1 VALGI
6 VEPAGDVHG
15 NLRELT
21 QPDALTRAHVLED
34 GPAVLVD
41 LHDECLSGGRHEPSL
56 GDSGYAAA
64 TRRQRVARTPP
75 LGTRADPCYVRRET
89 RGLYFRILGPLEV
102 HSDGQPVPLR
112 GPRQR
117 ALLAILL
124 LHAGETVS
132 TDRLID
138 LLWGETA
145 PAGAR
150 KALSV
155 RVSELRKQLEP
166 VAHGADTIL
175 TRAPGYALELG
186 PDQLDLQRFERLRG
200 AGRAALDAG
209 DPQTASERLG
219 AALGLWRGPPL
230 ADFAFEPF
238 AQAEIARLE
247 ELRLGALE
255 DRIAADLE
263 LGRHAQLV
271 GELEALVSEHPLR
284 ERPRGQL
291 MLALHR
297 GGRQVEA
304 LEVYREGRRA
314 LVDEL
319 GLEPSRELRAL
330 EQAILAQDPALD
342 APVRARAA
350 REPAAGPGGAF
361 VGRDAELAELMAA
374 LADARA
380 GRGRVVLVSGE
391 PGIGKSRLAEEVAA
405 RAEERGARVLSGR
418 CWEAG
423 GAPAFWPW
431 VQALRSYMR
440 EREPEALRAELGPGG
455 PDVARVLPELRALL
469 PQLPEPPTLAPDE
482 ARFRLF
488 DATATFLRNA
498 ARARPLVVVLDDLH
512 AADAPSLLLLEF
524 IADELDG
531 AHVMILGAYRHTEI
545 GSDHALASTLAE
557 LARKQAARRIMLAG
571 LTEVAVA
578 RYIELSTGVV
588 APDSLVAALHRGTE
602 GNPLFLGELA
612 RLLSEEGLLERGTL
626 ERLPIPR
633 GVHEAIGH
641 RLRRLSG
648 GCHRLL
654 VVASG
659 LGREFSVAAL
669 ERVSAANGAA
679 LLEQLDEARAAYVVE
694 DVPGVP
700 ERLRFS
706 HALVRDALYEQL
718 GAARRVRLHAQIG
731 EALVGLYE
739 RDPEPHLAEM
749 AHHFYQAAP
758 GGDHDRAIDYAWRA
772 GERAGRLLAYEEAV
786 RLYRMA
792 LAALEAK
799 QSADEQTQCEL
810 LLALGDAL
818 ARSGEMGP
826 AKETFAQAADVARRI
841 GRAELLAR
849 AAIGYGG
856 RFVWVRSGGDTRLV
870 PLVQDALAALPED
883 DSVLRVKLL
892 ARLAGAL
899 RDLPSARPVASIS
912 REALEMA
919 RRLGDPATLAY
930 ALDGLYAGIRYPQH
944 AAEWRAMA
952 AELVQVAEAAGDKE
966 RAWAGHQHLI
976 GPLMLTGDLDGV
988 DAELQAMERL
998 LEELK
1003 QPAQMWAYSLSKTM
1017 RVLFGGRFEEA
1028 EALLEC
1034 NRELGR
1040 RAQTPDITY
1049 TGARVLVL
1057 FVLRREQGRLDE
1069 VEDPLARYVEDYPE
1083 LIVFRCALAALRCD
1097 LGQYAEAGVLL
1108 EELAGDDFAD
1118 LPSRQEW
1125 LFGAGLLAEV
1135 CAQLGDRRRAAALYE
1150 LLLPYADCNLLNWVE
1165 VCAGSVSR
1173 YLGLLASTTSRWP
1186 AAERHFEAAIDMDTR
1201 TGGRPWL
1208 AHTQADYASMLLARA
1223 QPGDPE
1229 RARELTASARA
1240 TYHQLAMHAPS
1251 AALLERVTGQA
1262 PAG

>member
-1 VALGI
+1 L
-6 VEPAGDVHG
+6 D
-15 NLRELT
+15 
-21 QPDALTRAHVLED
+21 
-34 GPAVLVD
+34 
-41 LHDECLSGGRHEPSL
+41 
-56 GDSGYAAA
+56 
-64 TRRQRVARTPP
+64 
-75 LGTRADPCYVRRET
+75 
-89 RGLYFRILGPLEV
+89 FRILGPLEV
-102 HSDGQPVPLR
+102 YSEGQPVPIR

-166 VAHGADTIL
+166 AAHGADTIL
-175 TRAPGYALELG
+175 TRAPGYAIELE
-186 PDQLDLQRFERLRG
+186 PEQLDLGRFERLSA
-200 AGRAALDAG
+200 AGREALDAG
-209 DPQTASERLG
+209 DPLNASESLG

-255 DRIAADLE
+255 DRIAADLA

-271 GELEALVSEHPLR
+271 GELEALVSGHPLR

-297 GGRQVEA
+297 CGRQVEA
-304 LEVYREGRRA
+304 LEVYRQGRRA

-342 APVRARAA
+342 APVRA
-350 REPAAGPGGAF
+350 PATRRSATGRGGAF
-361 VGRDAELAELMAA
+361 VGRESELAELMAA
-374 LADARA
+374 LAAARA
-380 GRGRVVLVSGE
+380 GQGRVVLVGGE
-391 PGIGKSRLAEEVAA
+391 PGIGKSRLAEELAA
-405 RAEERGARVLSGR
+405 RAEELGARVLSGR

-431 VQALRSYMR
+431 VQALRTYVR
-440 EREPEALRAELGPGG
+440 EREPASLHEELGPGG
-455 PDVARVLPELRALL
+455 PDLAQMLPELHKLL
-469 PQLPEPPTLAPDE
+469 PELPEPPTLAPDG

-488 DATATFLRNA
+488 DATATLVRNA
-498 ARARPLVVVLDDLH
+498 ARVRPLVLVLDDLH

-524 IADELDG
+524 IAGELDG
-531 AHVMILGAYRHTEI
+531 ARVMILGAYRHTEI
-545 GSDHALASTLAE
+545 GPDHPLASTLAE
-557 LARKQAARRIMLAG
+557 LARNQAARRIVLAG
-571 LTEVAVA
+571 LSEAAVA

-588 APDSLVAALHRGTE
+588 APGSLVAALQRGTD
-602 GNPLFLGELA
+602 GNPLFLAELA
-612 RLLSEEGLLERGTL
+612 RLLGEEGMLERGTL
-626 ERLPIPR
+626 ERLPIPQ

-641 RLRRLSG
+641 RLRRLSDR
-648 GCHRLL
+648 CRRLL
-654 VVASG
+654 SVASG

-669 ERVSAANGAA
+669 ERVSGASGDA
-679 LLEQLDEARAAYVVE
+679 LLELLDEACAAQVVG
-694 DVPGVP
+694 DVPGAP

-718 GAARRVRLHAQIG
+718 GAAPRVRLHGQIG

-739 RDPEPHLAEM
+739 RDPEPHLAEI
-749 AHHFYQAAP
+749 AHHFFQAAP
-758 GGDHDRAIDYAWRA
+758 AGGHDRAIDYARRA
-772 GERAGRLLAYEEAV
+772 GEQAGRLLAYEEAV

-799 QSADEQTQCEL
+799 QSADDPTRCEL

-826 AKETFAQAADVARRI
+826 AKDTFAQAAEVARRI
-841 GRAELLAR
+841 GRPELFAK

-856 RFVWVRSGGDTRLV
+856 RFVWVRSGKDPRLV
-870 PLVQDALAALPED
+870 PLLQGALKALPEH

-899 RDLPSARPVASIS
+899 RDLPSAKPVAAIS

-930 ALDGLYAGIRYPQH
+930 ALDGLYAGIVCPQH
-944 AAEWRAMA
+944 AAEWRAMGD
-952 AELVQVAEAAGDKE
+952 ELVQVAEAAGDKE
-966 RAWAGHQHLI
+966 RAWAGHQHLV
-976 GPLMLTGDLDGV
+976 GPLLLEGDLDGV
-988 DAELQAMERL
+988 DAELQTMQRL
-998 LEELK
+998 ADELR
-1003 QPAQMWAYSLSKTM
+1003 QPAQLWAQSLTQAM
-1017 RVLFGGRFEEA
+1017 RALFAGRFEEA
-1028 EALLEC
+1028 EALLEQG
-1034 NRELGR
+1034 RELGQ

-1049 TGARVLVL
+1049 VGARLQQL
-1057 FVLRREQGRLDE
+1057 FLLRRERGRLE
-1069 VEDPLARYVEDYPE
+1069 ELEDPIAGYVEEYPE
-1083 LIVFRCALAALRCD
+1083 RIVFRCMQAALWCD
-1097 LGQYAEAGVLL
+1097 LGRHAKARDLL
-1108 EELAGDDFAD
+1108 EELAADGFAN

-1135 CAQLGDRRRAAALYE
+1135 CAQLGDRRRAAALHE

-1173 YLGLLASTTSRWP
+1173 YLGLLATAMSRWP
-1186 AAERHFEAAIDMDTR
+1186 EAERHFEAAIEMDTR
-1201 TGGRPWL
+1201 TGARPWL

-1223 QPGDPE
+1223 QPGDRE
-1229 RARELTASARA
+1229 QARDLIANARA
-1240 TYHQLAMHAPS
+1240 TFDQLGMNTHA
-1251 AALLERVTGQA
+1251 ARTTALVERVTGHA
-1262 PAG
+1262 TAG